1 MRKNETTAP
10 QITIGSLFSGIG
22 GLELGLEAAGLG
34 PVLWQVEKDPFCR
47 SILAKRWPD
56 VDRYTDVRD
65 VGGVHAIDCDL
76 DGYCFA
82 QGDCSGVL
90 QSVDLICG
98 GFPCQ
103 DVSHPGRR
111 AGIEGTQSGL
121 WFEMQRIICE
131 LRPRFVC
138 VENSAGIATRGLG
151 AVIGGLSSIGYDAI
165 WFPVRAHD
173 IGAPHGRARTWIL
186 AYPDSERFEA
196 EPVTRLHAQ
205 RQPGDDAHRCG
216 GYPPRRGDEDG
227 WRSFTDG
234 GGPSPG
240 VRRGADGYPTA
251 LDRSRLRA
259 LGNAV
264 VPGVAQLVGE
274 IVLRL
279 EASRAP

>member
-1 MRKNETTAP
+1 MRANETTTT

-138 VENSAGIATRGLG
+138 VETAQGSLLE
-151 AVIGGLSSIGYDAI
+151 VSELSSAD
-165 WFPVRAHD
+165 FPRSGTTRSGSLFALTTLVHLTV
-173 IGAPHGRARTWIL
+173 GRA
-186 AYPDSERFEA
+186 
-196 EPVTRLHAQ
+196 
-205 RQPGDDAHRCG
+205 PGSW
-216 GYPPRRGDEDG
+216 P
-227 WRSFTDG
+227 T
-234 GGPSPG
+234 
-240 VRRGADGYPTA
+240 PTA
-251 LDRSRLRA
+251 SDSKLSR
-259 LGNAV
+259 
-264 VPGVAQLVGE
+264 
-274 IVLRL
+274 
-279 EASRAP
+279 